1 MYTFKKEYEKHL
13 NTLALEQE
21 LKHVDKTMN
30 ELKELY
36 YSDGVCNKAKKLR
49 IIKSI

>member
-1 MYTFKKEYEKHL
+1 MCTFKKEYDRHL

-21 LKHVDKTMN
+21 VKHVDKSMN
-30 ELKELY
+30 GLKELY
-36 YSDGVCNKAKKLR
+36 YSDDVCNKPKKLR